1 MTVPPQK
8 ANAGRQPGERV
19 NRLIDKHRLKTR
31 ASNVKATNSNA
42 DLVWWRYAPGICRF
56 QTTRPDLARKLGQR
70 RNARLVMWSVLGPY
84 LRVFEEGIEP
94 WRASKLVN
102 RYLKATN
109 GAFLGRISPQQG
121 RMAPGVSPQRR
132 VMR

>member
-31 ASNVKATNSNA
+31 ASNVKATNSDA
-42 DLVWWRYAPGICRF
+42 DLMWWRYAPGICRF

-70 RNARLVMWSVLGPY
+70 RNARLVMWSFHGPY
-84 LRVFEEGIEP
+84 LRVFEERIEP

-102 RYLKATN
+102 RYLRATN
-109 GAFLGRISPQQG
+109 GAFLGRISRPQGQ
-121 RMAPGVSPQRR
+121 MAAAVSPQRR

>member
-31 ASNVKATNSNA
+31 ASNVKATNSDA
-42 DLVWWRYAPGICRF
+42 DLMWWRYAPGICRF

-70 RNARLVMWSVLGPY
+70 RNARLVMWSFHGPY
-84 LRVFEEGIEP
+84 LRVFEERIEP

-102 RYLKATN
+102 RYLRATN
-109 GAFLGRISPQQG
+109 GAFLERSSRLQ
-121 RMAPGVSPQRR
+121 RRTTPGVSPQRR
-132 VMR
+132 AMR

>member
-31 ASNVKATNSNA
+31 ASNVKATNSDA
-42 DLVWWRYAPGICRF
+42 DLMWWRYAPGICRF
-56 QTTRPDLARKLGQR
+56 QTPRPDLARKLGQR

-94 WRASKLVN
+94 WRASKLVK
-102 RYLKATN
+102 RYLRATN
-109 GAFLGRISPQQG
+109 GAFSRRISSPARRISPG
-121 RMAPGVSPQRR
+121 ASPQRR
-132 VMR
+132 AIR